1 MNSSEKCLICDTFYQ
16 RRYENLSMLWD
27 YGLLNACSNPF
38 SKGDQPLYRRN
49 QSFHEPVIEVYGND
63 PLTKNEDPIEEA
75 SDEEKKEL
83 QKSQAN
89 VADSSYSSLIKYNFV
104 FYFIYKHKYE
114 NRKPQMGL
122 RDSV

>member
-1 MNSSEKCLICDTFYQ
+1 MNYSENCLICVTFYQ

-27 YGLLNACSNPF
+27 YGLLNASSNPF

-49 QSFHEPVIEVYGND
+49 QKLSW
-63 PLTKNEDPIEEA
+63 TKNEDPIEEV

-89 VADSSYSSLIKYNFV
+89 FADSSYSSLIKYNFV

-114 NRKPQMGL
+114 NRSQEGL
-122 RDSV
+122 EGLSID